1 MGRKSVTGGVRA
13 KGKDRIEFTFT
24 YGGKRY
30 RPTLRRTAT
39 EASLRRARVQLQA
52 IKLRIEAGTFS
63 FKDEFPDYRFE
74 GRLPE
79 TRNAKTARLS
89 CNQVI
94 DAYLAHCEMRVAMND
109 MAFSTFDG
117 YRRILNAIWRPQ
129 IGGEAFEDIRY
140 SRLAAIVAGHTRN
153 KKTYN
158 NVVSAVRCAFDFGY
172 RDHPERHN
180 PAPGL
185 KTLRITKKDRL
196 PVEPF
201 TIQEGER
208 IIAESHAE
216 FGPAHG
222 HYEEFRFF
230 TGLRQSE
237 QIALRIDDCDLVKGK
252 IRIAR
257 ARVRGRDKDR
267 TKTREDREIILCGRA
282 LDVLR
287 RQLALRAQLA
297 AAGRLEHELVF
308 FQADGAPIDDLSYP
322 YDRWRFIM
330 DKTRI
335 RYREPYNARHTYISW
350 RLMSGHNVLLVAK
363 EDGHSVHTMLT
374 TYAAWTDGAAE
385 ADVEAIRTAMK
396 QSPALRTLTA
406 GDGPDSPL
414 EAPGFA
420 TRLPLDGGEKSL
432 PREWGRLS
440 WRKYRQSAHVGLAE
454 NWRSGRDSNPRPP
467 A

>member
-24 YGGKRY
+24 YGGRRY
-30 RPTLRRTAT
+30 RPTLRRAPT
-39 EASLRRARVQLQA
+39 EAILRRARVQLEA
-52 IKLRIEAGTFS
+52 IKLRIDAGTFS
-63 FKDEFPDYRFE
+63 FMDEFPDYRYE
-74 GRLPE
+74 DRLPDV
-79 TRNAKTARLS
+79 RGARTARLT
-89 CNQVI
+89 CNQVF
-94 DAYLAHCEMRVAMND
+94 DAYLAHCDARVAMND

-117 YRRILNAIWRPQ
+117 YRKILDSIWRPQ
-129 IGGEAFEDIRY
+129 IGSEAFEEIRY
-140 SRLAAIVAGHTRN
+140 SRLAGIVAGHTRN

-158 NVVSAVRCAFDFGY
+158 NVVSTVRCAFDFGY
-172 RDHPERHN
+172 RDHPEKPN
-180 PAPGL
+180 PAAGL

-196 PVEPF
+196 PIDPF

-216 FGPAHG
+216 FGLAHG
-222 HYEEFRFF
+222 NYEEFRFF

-237 QIALRIDDCDLVKGK
+237 QIALQVGDCDLLKGK
-252 IRIAR
+252 MRIAR
-257 ARVRGRDKDR
+257 ARVLGRDKDR

-282 LDVLR
+282 LEVLK
-287 RQLALRAQLA
+287 RQLALREQLA
-297 AAGRLEHELVF
+297 AAGELDHELVF

-322 YDRWRFIM
+322 YDRWRYIM
-330 DKTRI
+330 AKTRI

-350 RLMSGHNVLLVAK
+350 RLMAGHNVLLVAK

-374 TYAAWTDGAAE
+374 TYAAWTDGATE
-385 ADVEAIRTAMK
+385 ADLEAIRAAMQ
-396 QSPALRTLTA
+396 QSPALRKLGA
-406 GDGPDSPL
+406 GDRPERPL

-420 TRLPLDGGEKSL
+420 TNLPPEGDEKSQ
-432 PREWGRLS
+432 PRQWGRLS
-440 WRKYRQSAHVGLAE
+440 WRKYRQGVDLGLAE

>member
-1 MGRKSVTGGVRA
+1 MGRKSITGGVRA

-24 YGGKRY
+24 YGGQRY
-30 RPTLRRTAT
+30 RPTLRRVPT
-39 EASLRRARVQLQA
+39 EANLRRARLQLEA

-63 FKDEFPDYRFE
+63 FKDEFPDYRYE
-74 GRLPE
+74 NRLPKVHNVRT
-79 TRNAKTARLS
+79 TRLT
-89 CNQVI
+89 CNQVF

-117 YRRILNAIWRPQ
+117 YRKILDAVWRPQ
-129 IGGEAFEDIRY
+129 IGAEAFEEIRY
-140 SRLAAIVAGHTRN
+140 SRLVGIVADHTRI

-158 NVVSAVRCAFDFGY
+158 NVVSAARCAFEFGY
-172 RDHPERHN
+172 RDHPEKHN
-180 PAPGL
+180 PAAGL

-196 PVEPF
+196 PIDPF

-208 IIAESHAE
+208 IIAESHVE

-222 HYEEFRFF
+222 NYEEFRFF

-237 QIALRIDDCDLVKGK
+237 QIALQVGDCDLAKGK

-257 ARVRGRDKDR
+257 ARVLGRDKDR
-267 TKTREDREIILCGRA
+267 TKTREDREIMLCGRA
-282 LDVLR
+282 LDVLK
-287 RQLALRAQLA
+287 RQLALREQLA
-297 AAGRLEHELVF
+297 AAATLGHELVF

-322 YDRWRFIM
+322 YDRWRYIM
-330 DKTRI
+330 EKFRI

-350 RLMSGHNVLLVAK
+350 RLMVGHNVLLVAK

-374 TYAAWTDGAAE
+374 TYAAWTDGATE
-385 ADVEAIRTAMK
+385 ADVEAIRAAME
-396 QSPALRTLTA
+396 QSPALRTLAA
-406 GDGPDSPL
+406 GDRHERPL
-414 EAPGFA
+414 EFPGFA
-420 TRLPLDGGEKSL
+420 TGLPPEGEEKIQ

-440 WRKYRQSAHVGLAE
+440 WRKYRQGEHQGLAE